1 MNPTTKAGDKG
12 ITGHLSGERVSKNAP
27 IIHLEG
33 SLDELNSY
41 LGLVK
46 SRLDDEGDRKFVEA
60 AQLNLMKLMTHA
72 SDPGNEN
79 YIFTEEEPSG
89 LESEIRRLKEFLPK
103 KFSLVVPGKSETEA
117 FVHIA
122 RTVARRAERYF
133 VAANDEKPLNPNA
146 GEYLNRL
153 SDYLFVLSYKNL

>member
-12 ITGHLSGERVSKNAP
+12 TTGYLSGERSSKNAP
-27 IIHLEG
+27 LIHLVG
-33 SLDELNSY
+33 ALDELNSH

-46 SRLDDEGDRKFVEA
+46 SRLNDEIDRKFVEA
-60 AQLNLMKLMTHA
+60 AQLNLMKLMAHA
-72 SDPGNEN
+72 SDPGNEK
-79 YIFTEEEPSG
+79 YIFSEDEPAG
-89 LESEIRRLKEFLPK
+89 LESEINRFKEFLPK

-117 FVHIA
+117 FIHIA

-133 VAANDEKPLNPNA
+133 VAANDEKRLNPNG

-153 SDYLFVLSYKNL
+153 SDYLFVLSYKI